1 MPISASTLA
10 QASSGPFDAV
20 KRGARELAVLAAV
33 LAAGLL
39 ILLVVTT
46 WLIAAGLAGD
56 HLMERMSVAVIGD
69 AGMRDRWSI
78 AQCFLFGVG
87 LLWPIVPLL
96 RRWLSSRADP
106 HAAEPVSVL
115 GVGLQPGPVSVTT
128 GLLCGVAALALWA
141 GVAGGDDHAWRGA
154 VVFGAVASG
163 IGLVWRAGA
172 TVAAAGRRACVLWVA
187 SGLIVAGLVGGLV
200 RLL

>member
-39 ILLVVTT
+39 ILLVVAT
-46 WLIAAGLAGD
+46 WLVAAGLAGD
-56 HLMERMSVAVIGD
+56 QLMERMSVSVIGD

-78 AQCFLFGVG
+78 TQCFLFGVG
-87 LLWPIVPLL
+87 LLWPVVPLL
-96 RRWLSSRADP
+96 GRWLSAHADP
-106 HAAEPVSVL
+106 HAAEPVWIL
-115 GVGLQPGPVSVTT
+115 GVGLRPGPVSITT
-128 GLLCGVAALALWA
+128 GVLCGVAALALWA
-141 GVAGGDDHAWRGA
+141 GVSGGDDRAWRGA
-154 VVFGAVASG
+154 LVLGAVASG

-172 TVAAAGRRACVLWVA
+172 TVGVAGRRAYVLWVA

-200 RLL
+200 SLL